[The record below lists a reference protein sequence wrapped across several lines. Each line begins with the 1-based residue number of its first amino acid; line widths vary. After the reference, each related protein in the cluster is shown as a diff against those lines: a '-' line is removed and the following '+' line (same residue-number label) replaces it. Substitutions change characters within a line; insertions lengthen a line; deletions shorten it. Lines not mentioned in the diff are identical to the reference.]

1 MDFLFHSVYNLA
13 DHAKYFNVYKLEE
26 NRFLAE
32 CHHFNRERDC
42 LGDFEL
48 VKEGDH
54 WTPSDFRFDELAR
67 QIGEEIERME
77 PIQNQEPRTK
87 NQEPREFK

>member
-1 MDFLFHSVYNLA
+1 MDFLFHTVFNEAEHS
-13 DHAKYFNVYKLEE
+13 KYFNVYKLDD

-42 LGDFEL
+42 MGDFEI
-48 VKEGDH
+48 VKEGEE
-54 WTPSDFRFDELAR
+54 WKPSDPKFSDVAH

-77 PIQNQEPRTK
+77 TPHPR
-87 NQEPREFK
+87 QSE